1 MPLYIY
7 SLVRRGVTPEINAL
21 STALLIGSI
30 GLVGLS
36 LTAQSGG
43 AVYTRAMSFGAGL
56 GLGLYGLFSVL
67 ALFAPGAFS
76 GGALILS
83 LILLAGLY
91 WAWRV
96 SRSFRE
102 ELNETNRAGKVL
114 AWIAVT
120 IVTVAAYI
128 SIFLLLS

>member
-1 MPLYIY
+1 M
-7 SLVRRGVTPEINAL
+7 LV
-21 STALLIGSI
+21 GSI

-56 GLGLYGLFSVL
+56 GLGLYGLF
-67 ALFAPGAFS
+67 ALPASLTTGAFS
-76 GGALILS
+76 GGALILN

-102 ELNETNRAGKVL
+102 ELGETNRSGKIL
-114 AWIAVT
+114 AWIAVI
-120 IVTVAAYI
+120 IVTIAAYF
-128 SIFLLLS
+128 SILLLLY